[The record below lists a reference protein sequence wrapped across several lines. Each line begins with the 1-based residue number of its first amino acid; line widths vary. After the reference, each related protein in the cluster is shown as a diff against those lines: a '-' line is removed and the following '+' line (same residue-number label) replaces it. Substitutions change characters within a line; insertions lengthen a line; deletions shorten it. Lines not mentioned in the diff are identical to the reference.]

1 MKIPVLLLPLVLLG
15 HTVVLAQT
23 APPAVCP
30 APAPMDMS
38 GAAPFG
44 NGTAASCTQAALQA
58 LLNAGGNIV
67 CNCGPAPYTLT
78 LTSPLQVPNQRVVL
92 DGLGRLTLSGGG
104 AVRIIDKAPA
114 ASAANGTLL
123 ALQNLTLRD
132 GFAPDDGNN
141 DRLGGAAIRGRA
153 HGKLQVLNVR
163 FLSNTGPALQSD
175 GCGAVHTIV
184 YDDVVFAGCTFSGNR
199 GANGGAVGTI
209 GSAQR
214 FINCAFEDNAATG
227 TGGTFDLGGI
237 GGAVYVDGV
246 NQNGVTNTM
255 SLCGCAFRRN
265 TAGKQ
270 GGAASLIFYD
280 GQGSTASID
289 RCTFEDNAVG
299 SGGDLGGAL
308 YYLSGPLMLTNST
321 FARNTTPSAGG
332 GVWVTNTLLSV
343 RNCTFASNVAADN
356 AGGGL
361 GGGLAISGGAEHR
374 ASVLNCTFSGNRGG
388 NFASALFNLGTLS
401 LGNTL
406 FQNNPT
412 GTGNQSNPYGGGTLN
427 KNSALTVLA
436 GNVQWP
442 ETYNAQF
449 GPQREDWLTPAVLVA
464 DARLLPLAANGGP
477 TPTQALPAGSPALDL
492 GLAPGAPATDQR
504 GAARVGP
511 PDAGA
516 YEFGS
521 NPLPVMLVAFQA
533 QRRNAATVDLTWC
546 TATEHDNAGFRA
558 ERSRSGRENWQVVG
572 MVAGAGNSSAPRNY
586 AWADATAGPAA
597 AYYRLAQV
605 DANGIVTYSPVQAV
619 ADVPGPGEGVGLNL
633 YPNPANEVLWLDR
646 PTGAAVA
653 IAELLDATGRVV
665 WRGPAGAGSSALP
678 VQQVPA
684 GLYLVRLQTTTGPPQ
699 ITRVV
704 VTH

>member
-1 MKIPVLLLPLVLLG
+1 MKTRFLLLPLVLLG
-15 HTVVLAQT
+15 PGAVRAQT

-30 APAPMDMS
+30 APAPIDMS

-58 LLNAGGNIV
+58 LLSAGGSIV
-67 CNCGPAPYTLT
+67 CNCGPAPYALT
-78 LTSPLQVPNQRVVL
+78 LTSPLQVPNRRVVL

-104 AVRIIDKAPA
+104 AVRILDKAAA

-132 GFAPDDGNN
+132 GFAPDDGNA
-141 DRLGGAAIRGRA
+141 DRLGGAAIRGQA
-153 HGKLQVLNVR
+153 YGKLQVLNVR

-214 FINCAFEDNAATG
+214 FINCVFEDNAATG
-227 TGGTFDLGGI
+227 TGGTFDQGGI

-246 NQNGVTNTM
+246 NQNGVTNAM

-289 RCTFEDNAVG
+289 RCTFEDNQVG

-308 YYLSGPLMLTNST
+308 YYLNGPLTLSNST
-321 FARNTTPSAGG
+321 FARNATPSAGG
-332 GVWVTNTLLSV
+332 GLWVTNTLLSV
-343 RNCTFASNVAADN
+343 RSCTFAANVAADN

-361 GGGLAISGGAEHR
+361 GGGLAISGGTEDR

-388 NFASALFNLGTLS
+388 NFASALFNGGTLT
-401 LGNTL
+401 LGNSL
-406 FQNNPT
+406 FQNNLT
-412 GTGNQSNPYGGGTLN
+412 GTGNQGNPYGGGTLN

-442 ETYNAQF
+442 ETYAAQY

-477 TPTQALPAGSPALDL
+477 TLTQALPAGSPALNI

-504 GAARVGP
+504 GAARVGL

-516 YEFGS
+516 FEFGS
-521 NPLPVMLVAFQA
+521 NPLPVTLVAFEA
-533 QRRNAATVDLTWC
+533 TRRDAAAVQLAWR
-546 TATEHDNAGFRA
+546 TATELGNAGFRA
-558 ERSRSGRENWQVVG
+558 ERSPDGRATWQPVG
-572 MVAGAGNSSAPRNY
+572 TVAGAGNSTAPRAY
-586 AWADATAGPAA
+586 QLLDATAGPAA
-597 AYYRLAQV
+597 AYYRLVQH
-605 DANGIVTYSPVQAV
+605 DADGPVTYSPVRFVPAA
-619 ADVPGPGEGVGLNL
+619 ADAPTAPGLV
-633 YPNPANEVLWLDR
+633 PNPAHSFVRL
-646 PTGAAVA
+646 PGATAGAA
-653 IAELLDATGRVV
+653 IELLDATGRPV
-665 WRGPAGAGSSALP
+665 RRYAPGAPVLDLTGLP
-678 VQQVPA
+678 P
-684 GLYLVRLQTTTGPPQ
+684 GLYLVRVAGQRPARLL
-699 ITRVV
+699 VE
-704 VTH
+704 